1 MRRENRNA
9 PEILGRL
16 RTESDHQA
24 EDRTPPRWARPL
36 GWLIV
41 AALIGTIIYVM
52 IDANPL

>member
-16 RTESDHQA
+16 RTESDDQLD
-24 EDRTPPRWARPL
+24 DRPPPRWARPL

-41 AALIGTIIYVM
+41 AALLGTILYVM